1 MAQLPSRTSV
11 MVRSSRALQVL
22 DGLSRLQSC
31 RGGLI
36 SCRSKYAW
44 RPMLVSMRI
53 SISAKWFSAERPRAC
68 TNLRRESSQKRA
80 PSGLQFGVRCGPHNF
95 S

>member
-22 DGLSRLQSC
+22 DGLARLQSC

-36 SCRSKYAW
+36 SCRSKCAW
-44 RPMLVSMRI
+44 RVVVSMHI
-53 SISAKWFSAERPRAC
+53 LIGAK
-68 TNLRRESSQKRA
+68 
-80 PSGLQFGVRCGPHNF
+80 
-95 S
+95 